1 MRAEGCKQANLVNQ
15 SGKDTTHGAK
25 GGRHSD
31 ACDRKQ
37 ETGASVTGKD
47 RENTKDRECLMI
59 LSINLMTLNL
69 MSSIIRY
76 CNDSKRV
83 GEMVKPLMQ

>member
-1 MRAEGCKQANLVNQ
+1 MREK
-15 SGKDTTHGAK
+15 K
-25 GGRHSD
+25 R
-31 ACDRKQ
+31 Q
-37 ETGASVTGKD
+37 EQVLPARTGNTPKTEGAS
-47 RENTKDRECLMI
+47 RY

-83 GEMVKPLMQ
+83 GEMVKPQMYQHQQFEKTGVEFILAGKI